1 MAGMVGAE
9 EMVEAG
15 LIVDATQCRPR
26 ARLNRSLPV
35 DLDIFFAAA
44 MRDGNHDANADQD
57 RDSDQSPRGANVL
70 QNTQFPERRQ
80 KTTHQDDKTN

>member
-1 MAGMVGAE
+1 MPGMVGAE
-9 EMVEAG
+9 DMVEAG
-15 LIVDATQCRPR
+15 LIVNATQCRSR
-26 ARLNRSLPV
+26 RLNRSLPV

-44 MRDGNHDANADQD
+44 MGDGNHDANADQD
-57 RDSDQSPRGANVL
+57 RDSDQNPRRANVL